1 LLFLRIHFGKIIV
14 HNNVHKEVPALPE
27 DLFRIGEK
35 IISSEKLHRIIEQIL
50 EQRSRG
56 LPQQEVAARFGVDRT
71 FVSRL
76 ESLGAVRKGS
86 SLAVIGF
93 PVKNKEEIIVL
104 LAELGVDFS
113 LIMTDAERWRFV
125 REKTGLELLNE
136 IMGLVSRVRSYDV
149 VIVIGSKERIRW
161 CAALLDKD
169 VVGIEI
175 GDAPITEDKIVDL
188 ERLRSLILAVR

>member
-1 LLFLRIHFGKIIV
+1 LQ
-14 HNNVHKEVPALPE
+14 E
-27 DLFRIGEK
+27 DLIRIGEK
-35 IISSEKLHRIIEQIL
+35 LISLEKLHRIIEQIL

-56 LPQQEVAARFGVDRT
+56 LSQQEVADRFSVDRT

-76 ESLGAVRKGS
+76 EGLGAVRKGS

-93 PVKNKEEIIVL
+93 PVQNKEEILAL
-104 LAELGVDFS
+104 LAELGVDFG
-113 LIMTDAERWRFV
+113 LIMTDTERWRFV
-125 REKTGLELLNE
+125 REKSGIELLNE
-136 IMGLVSRVRSYDV
+136 IMGLVSRVRAYDV

-188 ERLRSLILAVR
+188 GRLRELILAVK

>member
-1 LLFLRIHFGKIIV
+1 MQ
-14 HNNVHKEVPALPE
+14 E
-27 DLFRIGEK
+27 DLIRIGEK
-35 IISSEKLHRIIEQIL
+35 LISLEKLHRSIEQIL

-56 LPQQEVAARFGVDRT
+56 LSQQEVADRFSVDRT

-76 ESLGAVRKGS
+76 EGLGAVRKGS

-93 PVKNKEEIIVL
+93 PVQNKEEILAL
-104 LAELGVDFS
+104 LAELGVDFG
-113 LIMTDAERWRFV
+113 LIMTDTERWRFV
-125 REKTGLELLNE
+125 REKSGIELLNE
-136 IMGLVSRVRSYDV
+136 IMGLVSRVRAYDV

-188 ERLRSLILAVR
+188 GRLRELILAVK

>member
-1 LLFLRIHFGKIIV
+1 MQ
-14 HNNVHKEVPALPE
+14 E
-27 DLFRIGEK
+27 DLIRIGEK
-35 IISSEKLHRIIEQIL
+35 LISLEKLHRIIEQIL

-56 LPQQEVAARFGVDRT
+56 LSQQEVADRFSVDRT

-76 ESLGAVRKGS
+76 EGLGAVRKGS

-93 PVKNKEEIIVL
+93 PVQNKEEILAL
-104 LAELGVDFS
+104 LAELGVDFG
-113 LIMTDAERWRFV
+113 LIMTDTERWRFV
-125 REKTGLELLNE
+125 REKSGIELLNE
-136 IMGLVSRVRSYDV
+136 IMGLVSRVRAYDV

-188 ERLRSLILAVR
+188 GRLRELILAVK